1 MASSLRRR
9 LSVAL
14 LVLIALFFMADQNLL
29 PPNYQAIMKEFGIS
43 ESEMGLVSSA
53 FVATS
58 ALMTIVWGFLSD
70 VASRKKLL
78 LVGVYLG
85 EIPCFL
91 TAFVRNYWELLLMRV
106 LTGIGIGSI
115 IPIAYTI
122 IADMFRGEERGK
134 GYGYIETA
142 FGFGVLV
149 GMVLAGIIPDWR
161 PPFIYVSVPNFVL
174 APLFYLVAEEP
185 KRGESEEALREVYER
200 GLEYGYKI
208 SWSIVRK
215 SFKTMTNILIFI
227 QGVLGT
233 VPWGVIV
240 YWLVSFLM
248 VARGMTKETATMV
261 LLILGIA
268 SVVGSLV
275 GGILGDIAER
285 RRRGGRALLTGTAI
299 LAGMFVAIGIILY
312 PLPSNPTIWDW
323 VFITVYSLLLVQ
335 LVSYAGPNVR
345 TIISQVNPPEDRG
358 TVFGVFNILD
368 NVGKALGPLL
378 GGLLIGYLK
387 SIGYSPAEAYT
398 WTLIIGALFWAPC
411 AALWLWIYKTYPRDR
426 DAVERMLRERAQQ
439 LLRQAQ

>member
-1 MASSLRRR
+1 MTALRRR
-9 LSVAL
+9 LSIVL

-29 PPNYQAIMKEFGIS
+29 PPNYQAIMREFGIS

-58 ALMTIVWGFLSD
+58 ALVTVVWGFLSD

-78 LVGVYLG
+78 LIGVYLG

-91 TAFVRNYWELLLMRV
+91 TAFVRSYWELLVMRV

-122 IADMFRGEERGK
+122 VADMFKGEERGR

-142 FGFGVLV
+142 FGFGILI

-161 PPFIYVSVPNFVL
+161 PPFIYVSVPNLVL

-185 KRGESEEALREVYER
+185 KRGESEDALREVYMQ
-200 GLEYGYKI
+200 GLEYGYRI
-208 SWSIVRK
+208 SWSVVKK
-215 SFKTMTNILIFI
+215 SFRTLTNILIFA

-233 VPWGVIV
+233 IPWGIIV

-248 VARGMTKETATMV
+248 VTRGMTKETATMV
-261 LLILGIA
+261 LLVLGIA
-268 SVVGSLV
+268 SVAGSLV
-275 GGILGDIAER
+275 GGVLGDIAER
-285 RRRGGRALLTGTAI
+285 RRRGGRALLTGAAI
-299 LAGMFVAIGIILY
+299 LAGMIVAIGLIVY
-312 PLPSNPTIWDW
+312 PLPSKPTLWDW
-323 VFITVYSLLLVQ
+323 VFIVVYSLLLVQ
-335 LVSYAGPNVR
+335 LVSYASPNVR

-358 TVFGVFNILD
+358 TVFGIFNILD
-368 NVGKALGPLL
+368 SVGKALGPLL
-378 GGLLIGYLK
+378 GGILISYFK
-387 SIGYSPAEAYT
+387 SIGYSPADAYM

-411 AALWLWIYKTYPRDR
+411 AALWLWIYRAYPRDR
-426 DAVERMLRERAQQ
+426 EAVERMLRNRVEQ
-439 LLRQAQ
+439 LLGRA